1 MKDNFDLK
9 KFLTENKTIEKSNPF
24 LNESYDEFQRDDKGS
39 KDVTAKYTGEEDA
52 YGAGF
57 EAGKHDAL
65 RAKIREMIISELED
79 YQDFDEEEIEDTY
92 FDSEGNE
99 YPNITHPGAIGN
111 TGTNIIDLT
120 DMPIDEAKKDEEET
134 PEENVEDEEVDAE
147 EEVDVDVTD
156 EETTGEEGD
165 EMNVPEMEGDE
176 GEILNHLMKALG
188 MAKSAGD
195 EKLIKQIGNTVTFL
209 TRQYISGE

>member
-9 KFLTENKTIEKSNPF
+9 KFLTENKTIEKSNPY
-24 LNESYDEFQRDDKGS
+24 LKEEMSDSEKEKVDREVDAVRDDLDQIS
-39 KDVTAKYTGEEDA
+39 KLAKDAGEDA
-52 YGAGF
+52 
-57 EAGKHDAL
+57 EDIKSAL
-65 RAKIREMIISELED
+65 REKIREMVIAELED
-79 YQDFDEEEIEDTY
+79 TSLE
-92 FDSEGNE
+92 
-99 YPNITHPGAIGN
+99 
-111 TGTNIIDLT
+111 
-120 DMPIDEAKKDEEET
+120 EAKKDEEET
-134 PEENVEDEEVDAE
+134 PEEDVEAE
-147 EEVDVDVTD
+147 EEVETEEDVDVTD

>member
-9 KFLTENKTIEKSNPF
+9 KFLSENKTIEKSNPF

-39 KDVTAKYTGEEDA
+39 KDVTANDTGEEDA

-57 EAGKHDAL
+57 EAGKREAL

-79 YQDFDEEEIEDTY
+79 YQSPDKEPVDMGDELY
-92 FDSEGNE
+92 
-99 YPNITHPGAIGN
+99 
-111 TGTNIIDLT
+111 
-120 DMPIDEAKKDEEET
+120 EAKKDEEET
-134 PEENVEDEEVDAE
+134 PEEDVEAE
-147 EEVDVDVTD
+147 EEVETEEDVDITD
-156 EETTGEEGD
+156 EETPEEEDGMD
-165 EMNVPEMEGDE
+165 VPEMEGDE

-195 EKLIKQIGNTVTFL
+195 EKLIKQIGNTITFL

>member
-9 KFLTENKTIEKSNPF
+9 KFLTENKTIEKSNPY
-24 LNESYDEFQRDDKGS
+24 LKEEMSDSEKEKVDREVDAVRDDLDQIS
-39 KDVTAKYTGEEDA
+39 KLAKDAGEDA
-52 YGAGF
+52 
-57 EAGKHDAL
+57 EDIKSAL
-65 RAKIREMIISELED
+65 REKIREMVIAELE
-79 YQDFDEEEIEDTY
+79 
-92 FDSEGNE
+92 
-99 YPNITHPGAIGN
+99 NIS
-111 TGTNIIDLT
+111 LE
-120 DMPIDEAKKDEEET
+120 EAKKDEEET
-134 PEENVEDEEVDAE
+134 PEEDVETE
-147 EEVDVDVTD
+147 EEVETEEDVDVTDEETTD

>member
-9 KFLTENKTIEKSNPF
+9 KFLTENKTIEKSNPY
-24 LNESYDEFQRDDKGS
+24 LKEEMSDSEKEKVDREVDAVRDDLDQIS
-39 KDVTAKYTGEEDA
+39 KLAKDAGEDA
-52 YGAGF
+52 
-57 EAGKHDAL
+57 EDIKSAL
-65 RAKIREMIISELED
+65 REKIREMVIAELEANSPM
-79 YQDFDEEEIEDTY
+79 T
-92 FDSEGNE
+92 
-99 YPNITHPGAIGN
+99 
-111 TGTNIIDLT
+111 
-120 DMPIDEAKKDEEET
+120 EAKKDEEDE
-134 PEENVEDEEVDAE
+134 PAEEEVDAE
-147 EEVDVDVTD
+147 EEEEVDVDVDVTD
-156 EETTGEEGD
+156 EETTDEEGD

>member
-39 KDVTAKYTGEEDA
+39 KGVTAKDTGEEDA

-57 EAGKHDAL
+57 EAGKRDAL
-65 RAKIREMIISELED
+65 RAKIREMIISELQD
-79 YQDFDEEEIEDTY
+79 YQDFDEEDVDMGEEDLEDIFRGEY
-92 FDSEGNE
+92 SIDNPDFDRWGDDEL
-99 YPNITHPGAIGN
+99 Y
-111 TGTNIIDLT
+111 
-120 DMPIDEAKKDEEET
+120 EAKKDEEET
-134 PEENVEDEEVDAE
+134 PEEDVEAE
-147 EEVDVDVTD
+147 EEVETEEDIDVTD
-156 EETTGEEGD
+156 EETPEEEGGMD
-165 EMNVPEMEGDE
+165 VPEMEGDE